1 MFIQCSINDF
11 NDLFHNF
18 DPASYLHGHVP
29 VVPVKWWISPQ
40 RISTLHSHDTA
51 VIRRFIIVIICE
63 VAICEVAAC
72 HDLCYLLTLFLN
84 APDLPGPP
92 TSSYVLPITSICHHL
107 QHSFRNSVCLST
119 HYTHWSH
126 MGLIGLIGGT
136 GLGLSEL
143 LALGDGAEP
152 SKPVMAS
159 APTMGHSM
167 APTVAGQ
174 AHCHAPHAVPSQK
187 PCVCRAY
194 AMRCR
199 LPRGPAFSSSRNQGT
214 AALSNPDER
223 PSGDSKVI
231 SKYLQIKL
239 HITLQGRCVVLKIEV
254 TPKVVR
260 KQRSESCISV
270 LRFEIC

>member
-1 MFIQCSINDF
+1 M
-11 NDLFHNF
+11 
-18 DPASYLHGHVP
+18 
-29 VVPVKWWISPQ
+29 
-40 RISTLHSHDTA
+40 
-51 VIRRFIIVIICE
+51 
-63 VAICEVAAC
+63 
-72 HDLCYLLTLFLN
+72 CYLLTLFLN

-92 TSSYVLPITSICHHL
+92 TSSYIPPITSICHHL
-107 QHSFRNSVCLST
+107 QHSFRDSVCLST

-126 MGLIGLIGGT
+126 IGLI
-136 GLGLSEL
+136 LVSLVSLVALVSVSPSCWLWAMVQNLRSLSWR
-143 LALGDGAEP
+143 AHRPWGIP
-152 SKPVMAS
+152 W
-159 APTMGHSM
+159 HR
-167 APTVAGQ
+167 VAGP

-254 TPKVVR
+254 APKVVR
-260 KQRSESCISV
+260 KQRSESGIPV
-270 LRFEIC
+270 LRFEICRNKMNPEAAATSAKRKPAMRSPSHTQNRSGISFEIG

>member
-1 MFIQCSINDF
+1 MLLIFLVLLRPPISRRSP
-11 NDLFHNF
+11 LF
-18 DPASYLHGHVP
+18 
-29 VVPVKWWISPQ
+29 
-40 RISTLHSHDTA
+40 
-51 VIRRFIIVIICE
+51 VIICST
-63 VAICEVAAC
+63 VFAILSVSV
-72 HDLCYLLTLFLN
+72 LIILIGLILV
-84 APDLPGPP
+84 
-92 TSSYVLPITSICHHL
+92 SY
-107 QHSFRNSVCLST
+107 
-119 HYTHWSH
+119 WSH
-126 MGLIGLIGGT
+126 IGLIGGT

-167 APTVAGQ
+167 APTVAGP

-239 HITLQGRCVVLKIEV
+239 HITLQGSCVVLKIEV
-254 TPKVVR
+254 APKVVR
-260 KQRSESCISV
+260 KQRSESCIPV
-270 LRFEIC
+270 LRFEICRNKMNTLRQQQLQQSASQQCAHPHTHKIGQASHLRLDNAVY